1 MRRALIHVI
10 LGVLMSGSAL
20 PAMARVPAA
29 APGSEALA
37 SRAGCWTVT
46 ETVWDQPGASPVTSS
61 GLVAERRM
69 VGAFLEE
76 RLVPANDPTSGPKRI
91 DYLGYDQVA
100 GRWSYV
106 SLETRVAVPL
116 MPAWSQERGNPGHIV
131 VDFAPF
137 AMPGSSAAV
146 LPGSDASPIGQMLR
160 MQQAITQDG
169 PDHETKDQWFTLADG
184 SGRKWLAHR
193 YDYRRQR

>member
-1 MRRALIHVI
+1 MCRVPFHVLLGAL
-10 LGVLMSGSAL
+10 MAGSAL
-20 PAMARVPAA
+20 PAMAQVPAA
-29 APGSEALA
+29 APGAQTLA
-37 SRAGCWTVT
+37 SRAGRWTVT
-46 ETVWDQPGASPVTSS
+46 ETVWDQPGAIPATSS

-76 RLVPANDPTSGPKRI
+76 QLVPANDPASGPKRI

-106 SLETRVAVPL
+106 SLETRVGVPL
-116 MPAWSQERGNPGHIV
+116 MPAWSQERGDPGHIV

-137 AMPGSSAAV
+137 AMPGSTAAV
-146 LPGSDASPIGQMLR
+146 LPGSTAPPTGRMLR
-160 MQQAITQDG
+160 MQQAITRDG
-169 PDHETKDQWFTLADG
+169 PDHETKDQWFMLADG